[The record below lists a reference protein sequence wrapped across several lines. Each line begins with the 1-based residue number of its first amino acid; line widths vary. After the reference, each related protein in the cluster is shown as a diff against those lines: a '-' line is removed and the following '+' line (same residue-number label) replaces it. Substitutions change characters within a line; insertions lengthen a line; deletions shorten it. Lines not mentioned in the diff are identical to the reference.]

1 VFFDNF
7 EFDIFD
13 FDIKGASMPND
24 KPTRYLGKYREIVLA
39 VVCFL
44 IFDITVL
51 SLNFYIS
58 FQLSDSAAA
67 INLAGRQR
75 MLSQRMTKELLAA
88 KLESQELYA
97 MQNAPSLKALQKT
110 VTEFNATINNR
121 VGSERVQSQRM
132 LAHRMMAELG
142 SQPVTVIQ
150 PSTSLQALQ
159 KTITQFN
166 ATLEGFESGGLVT
179 GGDGRQVHLNAIQS
193 KTGRD
198 ILQQTDAIWLP
209 LYEKLSHLSP
219 DGSSVQE
226 LSEATAYAGAHN
238 LELLG
243 LMNKLT
249 SEMEQ
254 SANARAN
261 FLRWVQTAGI
271 ILALLNFGYILG
283 KGLNRLRASD
293 RETEQAQRET
303 AEILSTVKE
312 GLFLLDHD
320 FLIGSQYS
328 ASLAPMLGQPI
339 SAGGNFQTILRDL
352 VAPDVYKS
360 ACEYI
365 KLLLGDRVKESLV
378 QDLNPLHQIEVNIP
392 SLHGKTQRRYL
403 TLQFNRVLQDGRVSH
418 LLVTAFDVTAQ
429 VELGHALI
437 EAQKKAKA
445 EVEVMLDVLKVHPA
459 TLKNYLDNAEIA
471 LLKIND
477 QLRDVVSG
485 NDYRRTFAHIF
496 REVHR
501 LKGEAALLG
510 LDVFE
515 ETAEQF
521 EFLLSGL
528 RNKGAVSGH
537 DLLTLPLP
545 LDEFL
550 KRITGVR
557 EITQRLASYQT
568 TFQSEADEIDLK
580 TSLNALA
587 QRIALDQGKHVN
599 LTTELS
605 KMVDLPHHVRNAVN
619 DIALQLLRNAVV
631 HGIESGTER
640 ATFDKPET
648 GSIHVSLKQ
657 VDDEFEL
664 ILRDDGRGLQ
674 PKLIRTELLR
684 RGHYSEQQLSE
695 MSDKQIIQKIFEA
708 GFSTAKEINR
718 DAGQGVGMDVVK
730 HKIKELGAHLQITTR
745 ENLFTQFSV
754 RFSPELTLAGSV
766 EGNV

>member
-1 VFFDNF
+1 
-7 EFDIFD
+7 
-13 FDIKGASMPND
+13 MPND
-24 KPTRYLGKYREIVLA
+24 KPRRYLGKYREIVLA

-88 KLESQELYA
+88 KLESQ
-97 MQNAPSLKALQKT
+97 QSIGTQSAPSLNALQQT
-110 VTEFNATINNR
+110 VTQLNATINNR
-121 VGSERVQSQRM
+121 SGYQRVMSQHLLAERM
-132 LAHRMMAELG
+132 THELATVELG
-142 SQPVTVIQ
+142 NLPITDIAN
-150 PSTSLQALQ
+150 STSLQALQ

-209 LYEKLSHLSP
+209 LYEKLSRLSQN
-219 DGSSVQE
+219 GSSVQE
-226 LSEATAYAGAHN
+226 LSEATAYADAHN

-249 SEMEQ
+249 SEMED
-254 SANARAN
+254 SANTRAD

-328 ASLAPMLGQPI
+328 SSLAPMLGQPI

-403 TLQFNRVLQDGRVSH
+403 TLQFSRVLQDGRVSH
-418 LLVTAFDVTAQ
+418 LLVTVFDVTAQ
-429 VELGHALI
+429 VELGQALI
-437 EAQKKAKA
+437 EAQKKAKV

-459 TLKNYLDNAEIA
+459 TLKNYLDNAEIT

-557 EITQRLASYQT
+557 EITQRLASYQS
-568 TFQSEADEIDLK
+568 TFQSEADEVNLM

-605 KMVDLPHHVRNAVN
+605 KMADLPHHVRNAVN

-640 ATFDKPET
+640 ATFSKPEA

-695 MSDKQIIQKIFEA
+695 MSDKQIIQRTRCGHGRGQAQNQGIGGSSTDHYPRKFIHAVQYSF
-708 GFSTAKEINR
+708 FS
-718 DAGQGVGMDVVK
+718 
-730 HKIKELGAHLQITTR
+730 
-745 ENLFTQFSV
+745 
-754 RFSPELTLAGSV
+754 
-766 EGNV
+766 

>member
-1 VFFDNF
+1 
-7 EFDIFD
+7 
-13 FDIKGASMPND
+13 MPND

-132 LAHRMMAELG
+132 LAHRMTAELG

-254 SANARAN
+254 SANSRAN

-328 ASLAPMLGQPI
+328 SSLAPMLGQSI

-418 LLVTAFDVTAQ
+418 LLVTVFDVTAQ
-429 VELGHALI
+429 VELGHALV
-437 EAQKKAKA
+437 EAQKKAKV

-557 EITQRLASYQT
+557 DITQRLASYQT
-568 TFQSEADEIDLK
+568 TFQSEAADEVNLM

-605 KMVDLPHHVRNAVN
+605 KMADLPHHVRNAVN

-640 ATFDKPET
+640 ATFAKPT
-648 GSIHVSLKQ
+648 AGSIHVSLKQ

-674 PKLIRTELLR
+674 PKLIRSELLR

-695 MSDKQIIQKIFEA
+695 MSDKQIIQKIFEP
-708 GFSTAKEINR
+708 GFSTAQEINR

-745 ENLFTQFSV
+745 ENLFTQFSI
-754 RFSPELTLAGSV
+754 RFSPELTLAGSM
-766 EGNV
+766 EGNI

>member
-1 VFFDNF
+1 
-7 EFDIFD
+7 
-13 FDIKGASMPND
+13 MPND

-254 SANARAN
+254 SANSRAN

-328 ASLAPMLGQPI
+328 SSLAPMLGQSI

-418 LLVTAFDVTAQ
+418 LLVTVFDVTAQ
-429 VELGHALI
+429 VELGHALV
-437 EAQKKAKA
+437 EAQKKAKV

-557 EITQRLASYQT
+557 DITQRLASYQT
-568 TFQSEADEIDLK
+568 TFQSEAADEVNLM

-605 KMVDLPHHVRNAVN
+605 KMADLPHHVRNAVN

-640 ATFDKPET
+640 ATFAKPT
-648 GSIHVSLKQ
+648 AGSIHVSLKQ

-674 PKLIRTELLR
+674 PKLIRSELLR

-695 MSDKQIIQKIFEA
+695 MSDKQIIQKIFEP
-708 GFSTAKEINR
+708 GFSTAQEINR

-745 ENLFTQFSV
+745 ENLFTQFSI
-754 RFSPELTLAGSV
+754 RFSPELTLAGSM
-766 EGNV
+766 EGNI

>member
-1 VFFDNF
+1 
-7 EFDIFD
+7 
-13 FDIKGASMPND
+13 MPND